1 MSEASFHQFKLRLPV
16 SLFERLE
23 TEAGSTNRSV
33 SAEIITRLEQSFE
46 KPKVTLTDDQVRDL
60 ADEFMSRIKVEAS
73 KAEKLRADDLDSLF
87 KKMEQRYLEE
97 ADVLASLTVA
107 AEQEAYAIR
116 SIEGHSARYETA
128 QQKLRKLRWFQNQMQ
143 HRGQLLIETGLQL
156 SGLPDS
162 DSDELEIRP
171 APKKKAKRH
180 G

>member
-1 MSEASFHQFKLRLPV
+1 MSEPLFHQFKLRLPV
-16 SLFERLE
+16 NLFQRLE
-23 TEAGSTNRSV
+23 AQAGITNRSV
-33 SAEIITRLEQSFE
+33 SAEIITRLEESFE
-46 KPKVTLTDDQVRDL
+46 KPKVTLTSDQVRDL
-60 ADEFMSRIKVEAS
+60 AGEFMSIFKMEVS
-73 KAEKLRADDLDSLF
+73 KAEKLQADDLDSLF

-128 QQKLRKLRWFQNQMQ
+128 QQKLRKLRWFQNQVQ
-143 HRGQLLIETGLQL
+143 HRGQLLIEAGLQL
-156 SGLPDS
+156 SDLPDS

-171 APKKKAKRH
+171 TPKKKAKRH